1 MLKRLQA
8 ALSNIEYLAPPD
20 EYTPGTPLP
29 LFELFQGR
37 IPEEPGCALLSIDF
51 DAQRLHAY
59 ALFRDSDIFSG
70 TTADNQHSWELGD
83 TFELFFRLPGHEDYY
98 EIHST
103 PTSHRL
109 QLHFEDYR
117 TRQDAPVETHLCDL
131 HASVFNTIDREN
143 HLWYSQIVIPFYAL
157 GTDSLA

>member
-8 ALSNIEYLAPPD
+8 ALSRIEYPAPPD

-37 IPEEPGCALLSIDF
+37 IPEEPGCALLAIDH
-51 DAQRLHAY
+51 DAQRLHAF

-103 PTSHRL
+103 PNNHRL